1 MAWFS
6 GSLRRATAL
15 VCISAI
21 GAAACSSGSA
31 TPDVAL
37 SAVATDVGMAPDA
50 NGFSFANFGS
60 SASPEYFDA
69 NDLKTMFGD
78 AACVKGVTDKC
89 IPTAQ
94 AAAWAQMVNEAR
106 ASGHCEGL
114 AVQAAVRFDEKA
126 TPETVKLFNKGDV
139 THGIMRAFATQFLP
153 EVQDATN
160 EWAKKSLVEII
171 NELSLQLSAGK
182 AAYTLG
188 LYTPS
193 GGHAVLPYALEFP
206 EKNLA
211 VIKVYDSNWP
221 GMERFVVVDLAA
233 KTWYFSFS
241 GQNPQDDEC
250 AWTGGE
256 GDMDITPMSARV
268 AGTCP
273 FCGDGSK
280 VTKSV
285 LLIRSTGKEWAV
297 TTPSGTFTPSNT
309 EQVADVSSRAIRT
322 ATCDTEVR
330 IPEFIL
336 STNSEDF
343 EISLPE
349 SASVY
354 VSNGNS
360 VIKINT
366 NGNKDRKPIKFN
378 KNKVEVGNKD
388 TTVTVATDNVVAQ
401 VNSDQASFTIDEN
414 LINID
419 FGNSQT
425 PVVVD
430 EKKPQVIIENTAGAA
445 PTVTETESLVSV
457 VPTVKPELQP
467 ELVKPGLTAPETRD
481 LSNPSYVAAVSLVP
495 TTPVTAPPVTVSST
509 TSTTLKKTTTSSST
523 TTTTATTTP
532 TTTSGN
538 QQQAASSPTSSAAP
552 NSSSST
558 TTTTKAP
565 TGSSSSTSTSTTSS
579 TIPINCSGMQLES
592 SDWGGN
598 PPYSMFYLT
607 RNGDNAQEECYPAR
621 ITIRYYSDGA
631 RTNEYPNSVQT
642 HDTGSTYYHVCP
654 ANAAAYVYW
663 RATAV
668 RFVSFTHGSWSAS
681 PYGANSINC

>member
-1 MAWFS
+1 MAWYP
-6 GSLRRATAL
+6 GSLRRVTAL
-15 VCISAI
+15 VCIAAI
-21 GAAACSSGSA
+21 GVSACGSGSSSS
-31 TPDVAL
+31 DVPL
-37 SAVATDVGMAPDA
+37 SAVAADVGMVPEA

-78 AACVKGVTDKC
+78 AACVKAVTDKC

-114 AVQAAVRFDEKA
+114 AVQAAVRFDQKA
-126 TPETVKLFNKGDV
+126 TPETVKLFNDGDV

-160 EWAKKSLVEII
+160 SWAKKSLVEII

-182 AAYTLG
+182 TAYTLG

-193 GGHAVLPYALEFP
+193 GGHAVLPYAMEFP
-206 EKNLA
+206 EENLA

-221 GMERFVVVDLAA
+221 GMERFVVIDLAT

-241 GQNPQDDEC
+241 GQNPQKDEC

-309 EQVADVSSRAIRT
+309 EQVADISSRAIRT
-322 ATCDTEVR
+322 ATCDTEVK

-336 STNSEDF
+336 STDSEDF

-366 NGNKDRKPIKFN
+366 NGNKKRKPITFK

-401 VNSDQASFTIDEN
+401 VNSDQAAFTIDEN

-419 FGNSQT
+419 FGNSQS

-445 PTVTETESLVSV
+445 PVVKETESLISV

-467 ELVKPGLTAPETRD
+467 EPTKPGLTAPETRD
-481 LSNPSYVAAVSLVP
+481 LSNPSYVAAVSLTP
-495 TTPVTAPPVTVSST
+495 TTPVTAPPVTTIAST

-523 TTTTATTTP
+523 TTTTTA
-532 TTTSGN
+532 GN
-538 QQQAASSPTSSAAP
+538 QQASTSPTTSTAP
-552 NSSSST
+552 TSSSST

-565 TGSSSSTSTSTTSS
+565 TATTSTTAAPTTST
-579 TIPINCSGMQLES
+579 TIPTRMVTIRFSVVGSGWNPNVRMNHASSYLMQ
-592 SDWGGN
+592 DWDNMTLICTTASTCNSGT
-598 PPYSMFYLT
+598 YSMPY
-607 RNGDNAQEECYPAR
+607 GDYFFFR
-621 ITIRYYSDGA
+621 GTSG
-631 RTNEYPNSVQT
+631 V
-642 HDTGSTYYHVCP
+642 TGSYVQFGTSAGYSNWNSEIMTYRQCDSGYPGDTVNVCEIILHKTFP
-654 ANAAAYVYW
+654 L
-663 RATAV
+663 
-668 RFVSFTHGSWSAS
+668 
-681 PYGANSINC
+681 